1 MNNRVLTPMSERSS
15 APQPTPLIFL
25 ALLPTFEWIDRMRLL
40 RYHNY
45 HIGAT
50 RAVTGASTLQSCH
63 FQLSSLFKSEQ
74 LNPAGRVKQEAPRRA
89 YLSPKSHLR
98 SFFKNF
104 FKLFFKR
111 SLYRC
116 AKSSESID
124 KGTSVLLQSALLWQE
139 LVEINGPAEPRPLW
153 PCCKRPEL
161 KPLFVTAPQPKSRI
175 LTEI

>member
-15 APQPTPLIFL
+15 APQPTPLIFH

-74 LNPAGRVKQEAPRRA
+74 LNPAGRVKQEAPRGA

-98 SFFKNF
+98 SFF
-104 FKLFFKR
+104 LFFLNCFSKGVSIAVPNLAKVLIRGLVYCYSLHYCGR
-111 SLYRC
+111 SLWKLMAQRSRDHC
-116 AKSSESID
+116 GPAA
-124 KGTSVLLQSALLWQE
+124 SAL
-139 LVEINGPAEPRPLW
+139 
-153 PCCKRPEL
+153 
-161 KPLFVTAPQPKSRI
+161 S
-175 LTEI
+175 